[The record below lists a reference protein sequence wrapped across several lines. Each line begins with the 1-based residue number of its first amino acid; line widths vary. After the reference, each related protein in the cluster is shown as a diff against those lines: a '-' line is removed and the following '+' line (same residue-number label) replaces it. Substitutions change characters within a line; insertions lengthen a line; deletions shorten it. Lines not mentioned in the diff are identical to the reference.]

1 MMSALSII
9 EVLTGNDRGKG
20 DKTITRSIA
29 LDTDSGRGMLQTSQP
44 DSLPS
49 SLYLHIPFCKTR
61 CRYCDF
67 ATGLG
72 TSALIEQYVQAL
84 IQEINFTPTAHQ
96 GLETV
101 YFGGGT
107 PSLLASEQ
115 VNRVMTA
122 LEKCFGIKDGAEV
135 TMECNPGTVG
145 FETLQGYRQ
154 AGVNRISLGVQ
165 AFQEE
170 LLVLCGRSH
179 GVREVHEA
187 VEAIKRADFQNFSVD
202 LIFGLPHQT
211 MEHWR
216 ISMQAAL
223 DLEPQHISAYD
234 LIIEEGTP
242 FERDYQPGTTPLPS
256 EDQSVEMYCEMLQF
270 LPRHGY
276 ALYEISNF
284 AQPGYASRHNQVYW
298 KNESYYGLGLGATGY
313 VHYQRVTRPRKLV
326 DYFNFVAQGTFPK
339 EVPASIEDQLSETLM
354 LGLRLVKG
362 ISLERLEETFGEETV
377 ARVLSQC
384 EGFIQRG
391 WIEITGDRRLC
402 LTVPDGF
409 LFSNEVLAALL

>member
-1 MMSALSII
+1 MLHLNQTDALP
-9 EVLTGNDRGKG
+9 T
-20 DKTITRSIA
+20 
-29 LDTDSGRGMLQTSQP
+29 
-44 DSLPS
+44 

-72 TSALIEQYVQAL
+72 TSALVEQYIQAL
-84 IQEINFTPTAHQ
+84 IQEIKFTPTTDQ

-107 PSLLASEQ
+107 PSLLTAEQ

-122 LEKCFGIKDGAEV
+122 LEKRFGMKAGAEV
-135 TMECNPGTVG
+135 TMECNPGTISL
-145 FETLQGYRQ
+145 ETLHGYRQ
-154 AGVNRISLGVQ
+154 AGINRISLGVQ

-170 LLVLCGRSH
+170 LLALCGRSH
-179 GVREVHEA
+179 GVREVYEA
-187 VEAIKRADFQNFSVD
+187 VEAIKRVGFQNFSVD

-216 ISMQAAL
+216 ASMQAAL

-234 LIIEEGTP
+234 LILEESTP
-242 FERDYQPGTTPLPS
+242 FARDYQLGTTPLPS
-256 EDQSVEMYCEMLQF
+256 EDQSVEMYCEMLQL
-270 LPRHGY
+270 LPSRGY

-284 AQPGYASRHNQVYW
+284 AQPGYDSRHNQVYW

-313 VHYQRVTRPRKLV
+313 VRYQRVTRPRKLV
-326 DYFNFVAQGTFPK
+326 DYFNFIAQGTFP
-339 EVPASIEDQLSETLM
+339 EEPPTSREDQWAETLM
-354 LGLRLVKG
+354 LGLRLVRG
-362 ISLERLEETFGEETV
+362 ISLEQLEKTFGKETV
-377 ARVLSQC
+377 VGVLSQC
-384 EGFIQRG
+384 EGFMQRG
-391 WIEITGDRRLC
+391 WMEITGDQRLC
-402 LTVPDGF
+402 LTVPTGF

>member
-29 LDTDSGRGMLQTSQP
+29 FDTDSGRDMLQTSQP
-44 DSLPS
+44 DSLPA

-72 TSALIEQYVQAL
+72 TTALIEQYVQAL
-84 IQEINFTPTAHQ
+84 IQEIKFTPTALQ

-107 PSLLASEQ
+107 PSLLTAEQ
-115 VNRVMTA
+115 VSRVMTA
-122 LEKCFGIKDGAEV
+122 LEKHFGMKAEAEV
-135 TMECNPGTVG
+135 TMECNPGTVS
-145 FETLQGYRQ
+145 FETLQGYHQ
-154 AGVNRISLGVQ
+154 AGINRISLGVQ

-170 LLVLCGRSH
+170 LLALCGRSH
-179 GVREVHEA
+179 GVREVYEA
-187 VEAIKRADFQNFSVD
+187 VEVIKRADFQNFSVD

-270 LPRHGY
+270 LPRQGY

-284 AQPGYASRHNQVYW
+284 AKPGYASRHNQVYW

-313 VHYQRVTRPRKLV
+313 VHYQRVARPRKLV
-326 DYFNFVAQGTFPK
+326 DYFNFVAQGNFPQ
-339 EVPASIEDQLSETLM
+339 ESPASVEDQLAETLM
-354 LGLRLVKG
+354 LGLRLVRG
-362 ISLERLEETFGEETV
+362 ISLEQLEKTFGKESV
-377 ARVLSQC
+377 ASVLSRC

-391 WIEITGDRRLC
+391 WMEITEDHRLC
-402 LTVPDGF
+402 LTVPTGF
-409 LFSNEVLAALL
+409 LFSNEVMAELL